1 MPTVRT
7 RRKSLYGY
15 PGTNIFEAPEPIIAD
30 RAPTTSDGAELGQLW
45 IDTSANDF
53 RILCDNTSGS
63 FTWTG
68 TTGGATTLTSLTVN
82 PGNLVVTA
90 GDATVS
96 AGTTTVQDL
105 VVNAGATITG
115 NVGITGNLSLTGDFD
130 LSGPDAFSIVSTSNT
145 DPAIYL
151 HVNGGVA
158 EVLRLR
164 SSQGTSADSI
174 DLDSVAGGITL
185 TAGLVS
191 DDAINFESSGGI
203 DMDAAMQISIASSE
217 NAADAIVLNASAGG
231 LDILAAGGAG
241 EDIDVLNTA
250 GSINLIAGEAAA
262 DAVVIS
268 AGDAAGGV
276 NITSG
281 SNAVNVNDS
290 VNQPTNINTGTST
303 GAVSIGNAAAGAITV
318 DTAAG
323 ISLTADNVSNFTV
336 TAAGQDLALA
346 SNLGSVSLSSGEDV
360 AGCVTISASG
370 GTSETILINST
381 AGTGADSI
389 NLLSDAGGI
398 TLTSNLGTDSGI
410 NLNAVGGGVD
420 IDGALQVN
428 IASSE
433 AAADAV
439 SIRATDAAGGIVLD
453 AGGIVSVAPDV
464 ASVASPTAS
473 STQNFRV
480 IRTIFTGFT
489 TAAAASQDFTIVSS
503 DILATSGILVQV
515 TNFDGGN
522 AAVMTM
528 DGVTQSVGQIV
539 VHTTNNGAGALDANV
554 IVTVW
559 VLS

>member
-53 RILCDNTSGS
+53 RVLCDNTSGT

-68 TTGGATTLTSLTVN
+68 TTGGATTLSSLTVN

-174 DLDSVAGGITL
+174 
-185 TAGLVS
+185 
-191 DDAINFESSGGI
+191 
-203 DMDAAMQISIASSE
+203 
-217 NAADAIVLNASAGG
+217 
-231 LDILAAGGAG
+231 
-241 EDIDVLNTA
+241 
-250 GSINLIAGEAAA
+250 NL
-262 DAVVIS
+262 
-268 AGDAAGGV
+268 
-276 NITSG
+276 
-281 SNAVNVNDS
+281 
-290 VNQPTNINTGTST
+290 Q
-303 GAVSIGNAAAGAITV
+303 
-318 DTAAG
+318 
-323 ISLTADNVSNFTV
+323 
-336 TAAGQDLALA
+336 
-346 SNLGSVSLSSGEDV
+346 
-360 AGCVTISASG
+360 
-370 GTSETILINST
+370 
-381 AGTGADSI
+381 
-389 NLLSDAGGI
+389 SDAGGI